1 MQASQNETPEEAI
14 PDSYYIKETLT
25 GNSSAFDTLIQRY
38 KGRLYSV
45 IYNIVNHREDAYD
58 LTQEAF
64 LRAYKSLK
72 SYQGKSNF
80 YTWLYRIAVNHAI
93 NFKKR
98 QKDTLSISLNEF
110 ENSIEKDKTFQELV
124 VQEKSSKNLLLTELQ
139 EKLNNSLNK
148 LSEEHRAVVVLHDIE
163 GLSHGE
169 IANIMNCSE
178 GTVRSRLHYAHLQ
191 LQTLLSNYLKQK

>member
-1 MQASQNETPEEAI
+1 VEPSQKETPEDEI
-14 PDSYYIKETLT
+14 PDSHYIEETLA
-25 GNSSAFDTLIQRY
+25 GNSSAFDTLIERY
-38 KGRLYSV
+38 KNRLYSV

-58 LTQEAF
+58 LAQEAF

-98 QKDTLSISLNEF
+98 QKDALSISLNEF
-110 ENSIEKDKTFQELV
+110 DNSIEKDRAFQELV
-124 VQEKSSKNLLLTELQ
+124 IQEQSSKDLLLAELK

-148 LSEEHRAVVVLHDIE
+148 LSEEHRTVVVLHDIE
-163 GLSHGE
+163 GLPHGE
-169 IANIMNCSE
+169 IAEILGCSE

-191 LQTLLSNYLKQK
+191 LQMLLGNYLK